1 MIKKT
6 TNFSKVMTQF
16 AMVGQLGLS
25 LVTPLLLCIY
35 ICYTLTTKMGAP
47 SWIYIIGFFFGL
59 GASFMTAYKVYLDV
73 ILKNKHEGKK
83 RSDKEVSFN
92 KHI

>member
-6 TNFSKVMTQF
+6 TDFSKIMTQF

-25 LVTPLLLCIY
+25 LVMPLLLCIAA
-35 ICYTLTTKMGAP
+35 CYLLTTKAGWP
-47 SWIYIIGFFFGL
+47 GWIYIIGFFFGL
-59 GASFMTAYKVYLDV
+59 GGSMMTAYKVYLEV
-73 ILKNKHEGKK
+73 TKKSEGKK
-83 RSDKEVSFN
+83 RDKEEVSFN

>member
-6 TNFSKVMTQF
+6 TDLSKLLTQF

-25 LVTPLLLCIY
+25 LVTPLLICIFA
-35 ICYTLTTKMGAP
+35 CYMLTTKLGVGG
-47 SWIYIIGFFFGL
+47 WVYIVGFFFGL
-59 GASFMTAYKVYLDV
+59 GGSMMTAYKVYLEVDK
-73 ILKNKHEGKK
+73 KNKKK
-83 RSDKEVSFN
+83 ERPENEVNFN

>member
-6 TNFSKVMTQF
+6 NDFSKLMTQF

-25 LVTPLLLCIY
+25 LVMPLLLCIGA
-35 ICYTLTTKMGAP
+35 CYLLTTRVGAP
-47 SWIYIIGFFFGL
+47 GWIYIIGFFFGL
-59 GASFMTAYKVYLDV
+59 GGSMMTAYKVYLEV
-73 ILKNKHEGKK
+73 TKKAGGKK
-83 RSDKEVSFN
+83 RDKEEVSFN

>member
-6 TNFSKVMTQF
+6 TDFSKIMTQF

-25 LVTPLLLCIY
+25 LVMPLLLCIAA
-35 ICYTLTTKMGAP
+35 CYLLTTKAGLP
-47 SWIYIIGFFFGL
+47 GWIYIIGFFFGL
-59 GASFMTAYKVYLDV
+59 GGSMMTAYKVYLEV
-73 ILKNKHEGKK
+73 MKKNQGKK
-83 RSDKEVSFN
+83 RDKEEVSFN

>member
-6 TNFSKVMTQF
+6 TDFSKLMTQF

-25 LVTPLLLCIY
+25 LVTPLLICIFV
-35 ICYTLTTKMGAP
+35 CYLLTTKLGVGG
-47 SWIYIIGFFFGL
+47 WVYIIGFFFGL
-59 GASFMTAYKVYLDV
+59 GGSAMTAYKVYLEVDK
-73 ILKNKHEGKK
+73 KNEKKK
-83 RSDKEVSFN
+83 RPDNEVSFN

>member
-6 TNFSKVMTQF
+6 TDFSKLMAQF

-25 LVTPLLLCIY
+25 LVTPLLICIFV
-35 ICYTLTTKMGAP
+35 CYMLTTRLGVGG
-47 SWIYIIGFFFGL
+47 WVYILGFFFGL
-59 GASFMTAYKVYLDV
+59 GGSMATAYKVYQEV
-73 ILKNKHEGKK
+73 NKKNEGKK
-83 RSDKEVSFN
+83 RDEKEVSFN

>member
-6 TNFSKVMTQF
+6 TDFSKLMTQF

-25 LVTPLLLCIY
+25 LVTPLLICIFA
-35 ICYTLTTKMGAP
+35 CYMLTTKLGVGG
-47 SWIYIIGFFFGL
+47 WVYIVGFFFGL
-59 GASFMTAYKVYLDV
+59 GGSMMTAYKVYLEVDK
-73 ILKNKHEGKK
+73 KNKKK
-83 RSDKEVSFN
+83 ERPENEVNFN